1 MAITRD
7 EVRRIAKLANL
18 EFTEADDDRLTR
30 QLNAILEHVAHL
42 NRLATDAIEPT
53 SHVGG
58 APRALRDDAVA
69 GSIPQ
74 EEALRNAPERGRGLF
89 KVPRV
94 IG

>member
-1 MAITRD
+1 MAITPD

-18 EFTEADDDRLTR
+18 EFTAPEYDRFTR

-42 NRLATDAIEPT
+42 NRLPTDAIEPT

-58 APRALRDDAVA
+58 GAHALRDDEVR
-69 GSIPQ
+69 GSMAH
-74 EEALRNAPERGRGLF
+74 EEALGNAPEKGHGLF
-89 KVPRV
+89 KVPKV